1 MCSRASRTAA
11 PLAVLVALVALIG
24 PRPSLAAIAPQRLV
38 EVADISG
45 LAVSPDGRTLAFR
58 LEHASV
64 ERNAWQSAWYVQD
77 MEGHLPPRRIG
88 DGGEPLHDIAGTTV
102 PGQAQWSPDGRWL
115 FYRALLDGRIEVWR
129 AAVDGSGAAPV
140 TADAANVRD
149 FALSADGTT
158 LLYSV
163 GATREE
169 IERAEQAEYDNGVHA
184 TPDVPIG
191 QGLFRSHYVDGRLA
205 MQRYSGLGYVRE
217 GLLASV
223 PDRWKQLDL
232 VTGKT
237 IDARRDEKPKG
248 EGVLEAIRDPD
259 TGRMIAIVPPKEEDE
274 ASRSALKVLPGPSGG
289 SEKVCGDVAC
299 LHASITSAQ
308 WRPGT
313 NEVLFT
319 TTPRNDAYAQSI
331 FRWDVGTG
339 EVRPVVRSRG
349 LVNGGRDIPSLCGA
363 STEALACVVA
373 EPDRPPRL
381 ERIDIETGRRDSMF
395 EPNAALAAD
404 LERAVTV
411 RLLRWKDAK
420 GREFTGQLFL
430 GNSDTSQPRPL
441 FVNYYICR
449 GFLRGGAGDE
459 WPLAS
464 LAVDGIAALCINSAP
479 YDWDPVA
486 RYDTGLEAVRSVVA
500 VLAEEGIVDPARVG
514 MGGLS
519 FGSEVTQ
526 WVATESNLLAA
537 ASETAPSITPFFYLI
552 SSLQGDRYFG
562 TLHAAWGLRSPEETP
577 AQWKR
582 ISPTFNLDRI
592 HIPIL
597 YQMPEEEYLFALDY
611 LVPMIRAHKADLYI
625 FPAETHQKYQPRH
638 KAAAYE
644 RNLDW
649 FRFWLQGYES
659 PAPEKHGQYEHWKA
673 MRAAL
678 RGGEGG

>member
-1 MCSRASRTAA
+1 MRARTPGFAA
-11 PLAVLVALVALIG
+11 PLAALVALAALLG
-24 PRPSLAAIAPQRLV
+24 PRPSHAAIATQRLV
-38 EVADISG
+38 EVADFSG
-45 LAVSPDGRTLAFR
+45 LVVSPDARRIAFR
-58 LEHASV
+58 VERASV
-64 ERNAWQSAWYVQD
+64 ERNAWVATWYVQD
-77 MEGHLPPRRIG
+77 MDGHSPPLRVG

-102 PGQAQWSPDGRWL
+102 PGQATWSPDGRWL

-129 AAVDGSGAAPV
+129 AAVDGSGAIPV
-140 TADAANVRD
+140 TADAANVRA
-149 FALSADGTT
+149 FALSADGAT
-158 LLYSV
+158 LFYSV
-163 GATREE
+163 GATRED
-169 IERAEQAEYDNGVHA
+169 IVRAEQVEYDRGLHV

-205 MQRYSGLGYVRE
+205 MQRYNGIGYVKE

-223 PDRWKQLDL
+223 PDRWKRVDL
-232 VTGKT
+232 ATGK
-237 IDARRDEKPKG
+237 ISEARPGEQPKG
-248 EGVLEAIRDPD
+248 DGAVDALRNPR
-259 TGRMIAIVPPKEEDE
+259 TGKSIVIVPPREGDE
-274 ASRSALKVLPGPSGG
+274 ASGSALKVLPGPSRGP
-289 SEKVCGDVAC
+289 EIVCRDAAC
-299 LHASITSAQ
+299 SHASITSAQ
-308 WRPGT
+308 WRPRT

-319 TTPRNDAYAQSI
+319 TTPRSDAYAQSI
-331 FRWDVGTG
+331 FRWDVDTG
-339 EVRPVVRSRG
+339 EVQPVVRSRG
-349 LVNGGRDIPSLCGA
+349 LVNGGRDIPSPCGISA
-363 STEALACVVA
+363 EALACVVA

-381 ERIDIETGRRDSMF
+381 ERIDIGTGRRDAMF
-395 EPNAALAAD
+395 EPNAALAVD
-404 LERAVTV
+404 LEQAVTT

-420 GREFTGQLFL
+420 GHEFTGQLFL
-430 GNSDTSQPRPL
+430 GNSDTAGPRPL
-441 FVNYYICR
+441 FVTYYICR

-464 LAVDGIAALCINSAP
+464 LAADGIAALCINATP
-479 YDWDPVA
+479 YDWDPVV
-486 RYDTGLEAVRSVVA
+486 RYDTGLEAVRSVVDM
-500 VLAEEGIVDPARVG
+500 LAEEGIVDPAHVG

-537 ASETAPSITPFFYLI
+537 ASETAPSITPLFYLI

-562 TLHAAWGLRSPEETP
+562 TLHDAWALRSPEQTP

-659 PAPEKHGQYEHWKA
+659 PAPRKREQYEHWRA

-678 RGGEGG
+678 RGGKGG